1 MELRTCAWVKCSFHD
16 LTLFEMVYGRALPR
30 LGLKNYALDSAF
42 GRFVR
47 SQRFISGFTN
57 KSDCVRL
64 FCKIA
69 DIAFPIHSDLHSF
82 SVGFPR
88 VPQFISVEFD
98 EFLVGNGRYCAS
110 GNRRSSNDN
119 LRWSR

>member
-1 MELRTCAWVKCSFHD
+1 
-16 LTLFEMVYGRALPR
+16 MVYSRALPW

-57 KSDCVRL
+57 ESDCVRR
-64 FCKIA
+64 FCKVT
-69 DIAFPIHSDLHSF
+69 DIAFPIHSDLYSF

-88 VPQFISVEFD
+88 VPQVISVEFD
-98 EFLVGNGRYCAS
+98 EFLVGNGRCCAS
-110 GNRRSSNDN
+110 GGRRSSNDN
-119 LRWSR
+119 LRWGR